1 MNTINVKVGTGTD
14 SINLGRRGENEAT
27 QVVFDVSYLI
37 SAYGAG
43 NPVLLAKRAKDSTAY
58 PVSATSE
65 EDSVTWLVNSADTAY
80 KGSGECELFWYVG
93 DVLAKTVVWSTWVS
107 DDIGEE
113 GEAPE
118 PQQGWVTQM
127 LEQMQTIAD
136 SAQASADSAS
146 ESALSA
152 QASAAEAST
161 ILNSTVYIGSDGNF
175 YIND

>member
-1 MNTINVKVGTGTD
+1 MNTINVKVGETTD

-27 QVVFDVSYLI
+27 EVVFDVSSLV
-37 SAYGAG
+37 STYGAG
-43 NPVLLAKRAKDSTAY
+43 NPVLLAKRAQDSTAY

-80 KGSGECELFWYVG
+80 KGSGECELYWYVG

-113 GEAPE
+113 GEAPQ
-118 PQQGWVTQM
+118 PQAEWVTQM

-136 SAQASADSAS
+136 SAQDSADSAS
-146 ESALSA
+146 ESADSA
-152 QASAAEAST
+152 QASAEEAQT
-161 ILNSTVYIGSDGNF
+161 ILNSTIYIGADGNF
-175 YIND
+175 YIRS

>member
-1 MNTINVKVGTGTD
+1 MNTINVKVGETTD

-27 QVVFDVSYLI
+27 EVVFDVSSLV
-37 SAYGAG
+37 STYGAG
-43 NPVLLAKRAKDSTAY
+43 NPVLLAKRAQDSTAY

-65 EDSVTWLVNSADTAY
+65 DNTVTWLVNSADTAY
-80 KGSGECELFWYVG
+80 KGSGECELYWYVG

-127 LEQMQTIAD
+127 LEDMQTIAD
-136 SAQASADSAS
+136 SAQDSADSAS
-146 ESALSA
+146 ESADSA
-152 QASAAEAST
+152 QASAEEAQT
-161 ILNSTVYIGSDGNF
+161 ILNSTIYIGADGNF
-175 YIND
+175 YIRS

>member
-1 MNTINVKVGTGTD
+1 MNTINVKVGTDTD

-27 QVVFDVSYLI
+27 EVVFDVSSLI
-37 SAYGAG
+37 STYGAG
-43 NPVLLAKRAKDSTAY
+43 TPVLLAKRAKDSTAY

-80 KGSGECELFWYVG
+80 KGSGECELYWYVG

-113 GEAPE
+113 DEAPE

-146 ESALSA
+146 ESADSA
-152 QASAAEAST
+152 QASAEEAQT
-161 ILNSTVYIGSDGNF
+161 ILNSTIYIGADGNF
-175 YIND
+175 YIRS